1 MVALHATVGQ
11 IRLRNQGD
19 EPARIAGLLDACAR
33 MVRLVMP
40 LVVVANTIFLVVTV
54 FGERGAVNVVFTNNA
69 TQTGGCTFAT
79 VGMDKRFG
87 YFDVKEGLAL
97 RVAQS
102 VLGIA

>member
-1 MVALHATVGQ
+1 
-11 IRLRNQGD
+11 
-19 EPARIAGLLDACAR
+19 
-33 MVRLVMP
+33 MP
-40 LVVVANTIFLVVTV
+40 LVVVANTIFLAVTV

-69 TQTGGCTFAT
+69 TRTGGCTFAT

-87 YFDVKEGLAL
+87 YYDVKEGLAL